1 MEVFSQ
7 ISLNPCAYL
16 TLTGFLRRYYL
27 GQEASRAIA
36 DKIPSIFISLETQL
50 FLNISLSCLN
60 IQVLV
65 KLSCR

>member
-1 MEVFSQ
+1 MTVFSE

-36 DKIPSIFISLETQL
+36 DKVPSIFISLETQL
-50 FLNISLSCLN
+50 F
-60 IQVLV
+60 
-65 KLSCR
+65 

>member
-1 MEVFSQ
+1 MGVFSE
-7 ISLNPCAYL
+7 IELNPCAYL
-16 TLTGFLRRYYL
+16 TLTGFLRRYSL

-36 DKIPSIFISLETQL
+36 GKVPSIFISLETQL
-50 FLNISLSCLN
+50 FLDISLSCLN